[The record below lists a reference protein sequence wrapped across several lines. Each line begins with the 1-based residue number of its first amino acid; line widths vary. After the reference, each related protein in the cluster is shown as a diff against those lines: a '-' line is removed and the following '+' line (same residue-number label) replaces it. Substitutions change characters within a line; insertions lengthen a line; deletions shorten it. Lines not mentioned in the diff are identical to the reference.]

1 MFAPSIGIQEDQVC
15 GSANCLLAPYWAKK
29 RGVKSG
35 TEMVARQLSERGGT
49 IWVTLDDQM
58 ERVKLRGNAIIVAE
72 GKLYLDAP

>member
-1 MFAPSIGIQEDQVC
+1 MFAPRIGIQEDQVS
-15 GSANCLLAPYWAKK
+15 GSANCLLGPYWAKK

-72 GKLYLDAP
+72 GKLYLDVQ